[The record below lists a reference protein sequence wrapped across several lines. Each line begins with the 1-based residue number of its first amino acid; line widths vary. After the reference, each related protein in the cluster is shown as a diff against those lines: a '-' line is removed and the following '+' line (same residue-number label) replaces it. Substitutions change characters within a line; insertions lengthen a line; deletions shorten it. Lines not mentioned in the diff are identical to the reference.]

1 MPGLRF
7 EGRQGQEADDVRSV
21 GLWRRASARL
31 ARRRETVVD
40 FQSVLDE
47 VDRLDVEISSSQP
60 GAETLAAVVN
70 RIGELRREV
79 ERLKGLQQPLVPDPD
94 SAAAGESRS
103 KSADGLGR
111 SLESLL
117 TAATAKQR

>member
-1 MPGLRF
+1 MPGLCF

-21 GLWRRASARL
+21 GLWQRASARL
-31 ARRRETVVD
+31 APRDVVD
-40 FQSVLDE
+40 LQSVLDE

-60 GAETLAAVVN
+60 GAASLAAVVN
-70 RIGELRREV
+70 RIGDLQREV